1 MKIALLFTFLLHLL
15 ATESIAQNQKIKIK
29 NDYVTVDE
37 SQYVK
42 WQRDLVSN
50 SVSVYTLG
58 SDEEIIFFRW
68 RSYNTSKVSDSSTR
82 GNWVEVKFVNENL
95 VYEIN
100 NRGQKGLVR
109 FLLDNNLFENGGL
122 NVDATKKIVQKFG
135 NEFSENRPQ
144 SVIFTTVQL

>member
-42 WQRDLVSN
+42 WQQDFVSN

-109 FLLDNNLFENGGL
+109 FLLANNLIENGDL

-144 SVIFTTVQL
+144 SIIVTTVQL